1 MLRLDVLEAE
11 AAMVA
16 VVVAVL
22 EHDAA
27 RVETDLLGVGL
38 GDLAPVVAA
47 VGSLHDAEALA
58 ARTRRGLGGLVA
70 GHAVGLLADRGGRER
85 LEVAHGEAHH
95 AAARDGAVDPRADGG
110 DDLADEP
117 ELGRVLHQVAELLLA
132 AHGVGGVGRDGITG
146 GDGVLV
152 ALGDQA
158 VDLRE
163 RMLEELGADH
173 GLETDV
179 DADLVEHHAAGFLL
193 ADVLGG
199 DLDGAVGE
207 RDASGVVRMQAGE
220 LVDAGD
226 DADAA
231 ELEQLVGS
239 LAERI
244 ADGLDEFLGL
254 GTGGLLARRLPF
266 AAGAEGGV
274 VADDVA
280 GVRDAGRVDGVEQ
293 RDLGGVGQARDV
305 LDDLDAL
312 GRVDVGR
319 VQERVDGVAALE
331 GGEVLVRAAGLDHLL
346 HDLLGQGQS
355 RDGHVGVVREHDAGT
370 AAEQAGHL
378 LRDDGRVGERGLA
391 EVTDVAVHALG
402 HRDQELTRERGD
414 GLVGEDAA
422 ALVHDRV
429 LVERDGHGAAV
440 LEAGGLGEPLHGA
453 GGGDV
458 GRRERSLARGVV
470 VDEPD
475 LGGSG
480 RAGRRADEDAGI
492 EARGGRTTDLVAR
505 DLDRT
510 AVLVGDEQDDVLLG
524 ILAKT

>member
-1 MLRLDVLEAE
+1 M
-11 AAMVA
+11 
-16 VVVAVL
+16 
-22 EHDAA
+22 
-27 RVETDLLGVGL
+27 
-38 GDLAPVVAA
+38 
-47 VGSLHDAEALA
+47 
-58 ARTRRGLGGLVA
+58 
-70 GHAVGLLADRGGRER
+70 
-85 LEVAHGEAHH
+85 
-95 AAARDGAVDPRADGG
+95 
-110 DDLADEP
+110 
-117 ELGRVLHQVAELLLA
+117 
-132 AHGVGGVGRDGITG
+132 
-146 GDGVLV
+146 
-152 ALGDQA
+152 
-158 VDLRE
+158 
-163 RMLEELGADH
+163 
-173 GLETDV
+173 
-179 DADLVEHHAAGFLL
+179 DADLVEHHAAGLFL

-199 DLDGAVGE
+199 DLNGTVGE

-254 GTGGLLARRLPF
+254 GTGGLLAGRLTF

-378 LRDDGRVGERGLA
+378 LGDDGRVGERGLA

-402 HRDQELTRERGD
+402 HRNQELTW
-414 GLVGEDAA
+414 
-422 ALVHDRV
+422 
-429 LVERDGHGAAV
+429 
-440 LEAGGLGEPLHGA
+440 
-453 GGGDV
+453 
-458 GRRERSLARGVV
+458 
-470 VDEPD
+470 
-475 LGGSG
+475 
-480 RAGRRADEDAGI
+480 
-492 EARGGRTTDLVAR
+492 
-505 DLDRT
+505 
-510 AVLVGDEQDDVLLG
+510 
-524 ILAKT
+524 